1 MYARGADIGEAI
13 FEGSCDRGNEKQAEV
28 FGLLPVCIRRES
40 KLGIM
45 PIGFCP
51 CAFAFIP

>member
-13 FEGSCDRGNEKQAEV
+13 LEGSCDRGNEKQAEV

-45 PIGFCP
+45 PIRFCP